1 MKEVEEIEG
10 LLSSIRAVLK
20 VPGKIAGYLKQK
32 LASDVS
38 QVTTLFSQLKH
49 AFTSKHRSSCGEDGF
64 AVIRKHFK
72 ELLAAL
78 SQMGMDELA
87 AEAYSKGL
95 ISDQIKHLV
104 LSSDA
109 TSTKKADALLSA
121 IQVRIKTDPNTF
133 DTFVEILRSQPAYQ
147 PLADKLTRK
156 LPGNMHSPH
165 RFTS

>member
-1 MKEVEEIEG
+1 MKKVEEIEG
-10 LLSSIRAVLK
+10 LFSSIRAVLK

-32 LASDVS
+32 LASDFS
-38 QVTTLFSQLKH
+38 RVTTLFSELKH

-64 AVIRKHFK
+64 AEIQKHFN
-72 ELLAAL
+72 ELLDAL
-78 SQMGMDELA
+78 SNMGMDEIA

-95 ISDQIKHLV
+95 ISDQIKQFV
-104 LSSDA
+104 LSSDG
-109 TSTKKADALLSA
+109 TSTKKANALLTA

-147 PLADKLTRK
+147 PLADKRTRK
-156 LPGNMHSPH
+156 LPSNMHSPH